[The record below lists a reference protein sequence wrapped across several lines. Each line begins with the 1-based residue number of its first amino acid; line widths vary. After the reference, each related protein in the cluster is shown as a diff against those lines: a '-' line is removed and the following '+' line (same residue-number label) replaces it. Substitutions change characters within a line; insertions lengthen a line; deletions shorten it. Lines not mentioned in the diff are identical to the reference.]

1 MVLDQLRSDSGKKIL
16 DYSLGRLFIH
26 PCVPVSQLKAALS
39 LPDDDFSSRFGFQ
52 KPSANTDVPI
62 VVSCLKGG
70 RAEMANVA
78 FQDLGFNNIRV
89 YRGSFLDW
97 VAKGGPVEQ

>member
-1 MVLDQLRSDSGKKIL
+1 MSE
-16 DYSLGRLFIH
+16 
-26 PCVPVSQLKAALS
+26 LKTALT
-39 LPDDDFSSRFGFQ
+39 LPDGDFTARFGFQ
-52 KPSANTDVPI
+52 KPSVHADVPI

-78 FQDLGFNNIRV
+78 FQDLGFNNTRV

-97 VAKGGPVEQ
+97 VAKGGPVEK